1 MLIQKSCRTHK
12 HSSYRTEYLFQ
23 KVNSRCRKT
32 AKGQCFLCR
41 INLRHN
47 FTEQQQ
53 EEGQD
58 DGQYQELCQ
67 RRMENKHIHKE
78 EIAEHDNGH
87 IHKIV
92 RNQYRCQETFGVP
105 KKSTYFIVGR
115 MIALIN
121 IIPIR
126 RR

>member
-1 MLIQKSCRTHK
+1 
-12 HSSYRTEYLFQ
+12 
-23 KVNSRCRKT
+23 
-32 AKGQCFLCR
+32 
-41 INLRHN
+41 
-47 FTEQQQ
+47 
-53 EEGQD
+53 
-58 DGQYQELCQ
+58 
-67 RRMENKHIHKE
+67 MENKHIHKE